1 MMKAR
6 FKTLCL
12 LKWGSGTVVLTGCL
26 VSLGCSSLAKGDQA
40 LDMGIKDRGV
50 ASWYGKEFHGRVA
63 ANGEIF
69 DMTALT
75 AAHRKLPLGSLVR
88 VVNLANGK
96 QVHVRINDRGPYVI
110 GRMLD
115 LSHAAAAELGMVEA
129 GTSVVHLEVIGEHRP
144 LSSVVKHSFSSI
156 DSIPPHMVRQQAA
169 EGGALADALLH
180 YQTPTP
186 SERLFPREML
196 YVRRERRL
204 AGVLAVDYV
213 THNGVPLVSLV

>member
-12 LKWGSGTVVLTGCL
+12 MKWGPSTVVLTGCL
-26 VSLGCSSLAKGDQA
+26 VSLGCSSLPKGDPA

>member
-12 LKWGSGTVVLTGCL
+12 LKWGSSTVVLTGCL
-26 VSLGCSSLAKGDQA
+26 VSLGCSSLAKGDPA

-144 LSSVVKHSFSSI
+144 VSSLVKHSFLSI
-156 DSIPPHMVRQQAA
+156 AAIPLQIVRQQAA
-169 EGGALADALLH
+169 EDGALEDALLH
-180 YQTPTP
+180 YQPPAP

-204 AGVLAVDYV
+204 AGVLAADY
-213 THNGVPLVSLV
+213 TSHNGVPVVILV

>member
-1 MMKAR
+1 MKAR
-6 FKTLCL
+6 FKTHCL
-12 LKWGSGTVVLTGCL
+12 LKWGSSTAVLAGCL
-26 VSLGCSSLAKGDQA
+26 VSLGCSSLSKGDPA

-96 QVHVRINDRGPYVI
+96 YVFVRINDRGPYVM

-115 LSHAAAAELGMVEA
+115 LSHAAATELGMVDA

-144 LSSVVKHSFSSI
+144 LSAVVKHSFISI
-156 DSIPPHMVRQQAA
+156 TSTPLQLVRQQATGDGLL
-169 EGGALADALLH
+169 EDALLH
-180 YQTPTP
+180 YQPPAP

-204 AGVLAVDYV
+204 AGVLALDYTPHDGIPMV
-213 THNGVPLVSLV
+213 TLV

>member
-1 MMKAR
+1 MKAR
-6 FKTLCL
+6 VKTFYL
-12 LKWGSGTVVLTGCL
+12 LRWSSSTVALAGCL
-26 VSLGCSSLAKGDQA
+26 ISLGCSSLPKGEPA
-40 LDMGIKDRGV
+40 LNMGVKDRGI

-115 LSHAAAAELGMVEA
+115 LSHAAAAELGMVDT
-129 GTSVVHLEVIGEHRP
+129 GTTVVHMEVIGEHRP
-144 LSSVVKHSFSSI
+144 VSAVVKHSFLSI
-156 DSIPPHMVRQQAA
+156 AAIPLQMGRQPAT
-169 EGGALADALLH
+169 GDDFLRDALLH
-180 YQTPTP
+180 YQRPAP
-186 SERLFPREML
+186 SERLFPHEML
-196 YVRRERRL
+196 YVRRERRHG
-204 AGVLAVDYV
+204 GVLAADY
-213 THNGVPLVSLV
+213 TSLNGVPVVTVV